1 MINFRPYRRHNRALS
16 FESRLW
22 RQRPTPRLQG
32 RWHAAAAFFQRL
44 ISVLPPKPHSCCED
58 PYLAYQPTSEP
69 AATSVGGSP
78 VVMRPDGVLGRRERT
93 IDYDYPTLASRP
105 TREKKKQLKLKPS
118 SADVYLPTY
127 LTVQPGKQTE
137 CLVSSSKLTD
147 KHSPPPTL
155 NYSRNTLLP
164 THYIH
169 KPSQWQELPKTSRL
183 CSSMRGK
190 NPRSFPLL
198 HFPTP
203 LHSFF
208 SFTLANKNAMPV
220 KNPTQQPMVSLF
232 FASSFPYILDTME
245 FCIEL
250 WD

>member
-1 MINFRPYRRHNRALS
+1 VASATNPPPAGTLARCSSLFSTVDLCSPSEAAQLLRRSVPSLPAHQRTSSNQRGRQSSRNAPGWRAW
-16 FESRLW
+16 E
-22 RQRPTPRLQG
+22 
-32 RWHAAAAFFQRL
+32 
-44 ISVLPPKPHSCCED
+44 
-58 PYLAYQPTSEP
+58 
-69 AATSVGGSP
+69 
-78 VVMRPDGVLGRRERT
+78 ERT
-93 IDYDYPTLASRP
+93 NNRLRLPH
-105 TREKKKQLKLKPS
+105 TRISSDPRKKKQLKLKPS

>member
-1 MINFRPYRRHNRALS
+1 MACLGGENEQS
-16 FESRLW
+16 
-22 RQRPTPRLQG
+22 TTTT
-32 RWHAAAAFFQRL
+32 
-44 ISVLPPKPHSCCED
+44 PHSH
-58 PYLAYQPTSEP
+58 L
-69 AATSVGGSP
+69 V
-78 VVMRPDGVLGRRERT
+78 RP
-93 IDYDYPTLASRP
+93 
-105 TREKKKQLKLKPS
+105 EKKKQLKLKLKPS

-127 LTVQPGKQTE
+127 LTVKPGKQTE

-198 HFPTP
+198 HFPP
-203 LHSFF
+203 RSI
-208 SFTLANKNAMPV
+208 
-220 KNPTQQPMVSLF
+220 
-232 FASSFPYILDTME
+232 ASSASHWLTKMQCQSRTRPSNQWSVCSLLPAFHTSWTPWNSVLSFGTDFNWQLVRSLSM
-245 FCIEL
+245 L
-250 WD
+250 RR